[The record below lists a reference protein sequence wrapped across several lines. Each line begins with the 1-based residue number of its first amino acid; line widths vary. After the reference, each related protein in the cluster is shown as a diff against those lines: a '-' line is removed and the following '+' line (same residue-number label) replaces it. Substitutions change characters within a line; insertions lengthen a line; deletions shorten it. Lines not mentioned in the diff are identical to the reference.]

1 MKINLLTKISLLIL
15 LTFILTS
22 CAGLQTASNP
32 KRPLRVGFTQ
42 SWGDYTLLVAKD
54 QGYFE
59 KWGVQVEPVYYD
71 VLSDTYSDLAAG
83 QIDGALIAVGD
94 AININRNAPM
104 KVVAVK
110 DNGGDNAVIVG
121 PEINNIQDLKGKTIG
136 LVLGSQYEQTVVEM
150 LQSVNL
156 STSDVTIV
164 SLDPKDALSAL
175 QSGQVQAA
183 YVWEPFLSKAL
194 ASGYKSI
201 YPVEQ
206 RHNFPS
212 LIVFSKST
220 VEDRPEDV
228 RAFLKAWFQ
237 AVGYRLQHAGETRDL
252 AAKYIGINTNEVP
265 RDDNLRIFA
274 VSDNKSLFDIKS
286 PNSLYSTTKVTSD
299 YLILSGLLAE
309 KVDPLELLDPSYLP

>member
-94 AININRNAPM
+94 AININRNTPM

-110 DNGGDNAVIVG
+110 DNGGDNAVIVS

-136 LVLGSQYEQTVVEM
+136 LVFGSQYEQTVVEM
-150 LQSVNL
+150 LQSVNM

-164 SLDPKDALSAL
+164 ALNPKDALTSL
-175 QSGQVQAA
+175 QSGRVQAA

-194 ASGYKSI
+194 ASGFKSI
-201 YPVEQ
+201 YPATQ
-206 RHNFPS
+206 QHNYPS
-212 LIVFSKST
+212 LVVFSKSI
-220 VEDRPEDV
+220 VENRPEDV
-228 RAFLKAWFQ
+228 RAFLQGWFQ
-237 AVGYRLQHAGETRDL
+237 GAGYRQQHEGETRDL
-252 AAKYIGINTNEVP
+252 AAKYIGVKANDVP
-265 RDDNLRIFA
+265 RDDKLRIFSA
-274 VSDNKSLFDIKS
+274 ADNKSLFNIQS
-286 PNSLYSTTKVTSD
+286 TNSIYSTTRITSN
-299 YLILSGLLAE
+299 YLVLSGLLAE
-309 KVDPLELLDPSYLP
+309 KVDPLELLDPSFLP